1 MTQYGIDY
9 MNNDKIKVGVID
21 SGFDIKGCKIKN
33 EIIKKY
39 SFKNEKINIDSNIQ
53 DEHGHGTGV
62 TKIIDDVCDNIEFV
76 IFKVLNEKCQG
87 RDWQLISALK
97 LAIIEK
103 VDILNISL
111 GTTNK
116 KEEVILGELCDLAKK
131 SGIIIVTTC
140 PNDENTISFPYEFES
155 VIKCKGN
162 PKITDFNIYYDSNN
176 IFWGRGIHH
185 LIPWLNGN
193 FTYSGSNSFS
203 TPYVV
208 IKIVEI
214 LKKNR
219 NIDRKNILEELK
231 KECQPITELKELIIK
246 EEKCN
251 RLELYK
257 DVKEIIQ
264 NLLGKPIADMR
275 LTLQGMTPELSLEVI
290 KKIEERYHRTVSYSA
305 YNYIDFEYIS
315 NIVNR
320 IRFIDD

>member
-1 MTQYGIDY
+1 
-9 MNNDKIKVGVID
+9 MNNDKIKIGVID
-21 SGFDIKGCKIKN
+21 SGFDIEGCKIKN
-33 EIIKKY
+33 KIIKKY
-39 SFKNEKINIDSNIQ
+39 NFKNEKINIDSNIQ
-53 DEHGHGTGV
+53 DDHGHGTGV

-87 RDWQLISALK
+87 GDWQLISALK
-97 LAIIEK
+97 LAIIEE

-140 PNDENTISFPYEFES
+140 PNDENNMSLPYSFES
-155 VIKCKGN
+155 VIKVQAN

-176 IFWGRGIHH
+176 IFWGRGVHH

-214 LKKNR
+214 LKKDR
-219 NIDRKNILEELK
+219 NIDRKNILEVLK
-231 KECQPITELKELIIK
+231 KGCQPITELKELIINK
-246 EEKCN
+246 EECN
-251 RLELYK
+251 QLRLYK

-264 NLLGKPIADMR
+264 NLLGKSIADIR
-275 LTLQGMTPELSLEVI
+275 LTLQGMSPELSVEVI
-290 KKIEERYHRTVSYSA
+290 KKIEERYHRRVSYSA

-320 IRFIDD
+320 IKFIDD